1 MIMESSFN
9 VNKAVSKNLAAILV
23 VVALVAAAA
32 VYFIVGQV
40 TTPSIAERPLTIG
53 FSISIS
59 GDFAVPGRKQLE
71 GIELWKDWVNSKGGI
86 YVREENKYYKVELKY
101 YDDKSSKDEV
111 IRLYEKLINED
122 KVDILLSPYSSTLAL
137 TAAGISE
144 KYGKLMIV
152 VGANSD
158 TIFSQGYRYIVGT
171 YTPASKML
179 TQAVDILL
187 EKIPKP
193 TIAIIYKDDAF
204 ATSVAKGAKEYA
216 ENKGVTVAAFEMYPR
231 DAKDLSPILTK
242 VKNLNVDAI
251 LGGGHY
257 EDEVLLVRQAKEL
270 GINVKLISLLV
281 SPSLPAFYDA
291 LKETSEGILAPS
303 HWEPQIKPSI
313 NYGPSMD
320 DFLTSFRQKWN
331 SEPSYHSA
339 AAFAAGLYLQAAIEK
354 SGSLK
359 NDVLRKA
366 FNELD
371 ITTFYGRLKI
381 DPITGNQVGHELVL
395 LQWQGGKKEVVWPRN
410 VATAELI
417 YPKPSW

>member
-1 MIMESSFN
+1 MNSC
-9 VNKAVSKNLAAILV
+9 AVSATVLAALLIIV
-23 VVALVAAAA
+23 VVAGVA
-32 VYFIVGQV
+32 VYFIVQQLSAPTV
-40 TTPSIAERPLTIG
+40 SEKPLTIG

-71 GIELWKDWVNSKGGI
+71 GIELWKDWINAKGGI
-86 YVREENKYYKVELKY
+86 YVKDQNKYYKVELKY

-144 KYGKLMIV
+144 KYSRLMVV

-158 TIFSQGYRYIVGT
+158 TIFKQGYRYIVGT

-179 TQAVDILL
+179 TQAIDVLL
-187 EKIPKP
+187 QHIQSPS
-193 TIAIIYKDDAF
+193 IAVIYKDDAF
-204 ATSVAKGAKEYA
+204 AKSVAEGAKAYA
-216 ENKGVTVAAFEMYPR
+216 EQKGVKVLAFEMYPR

-242 VKNLNVDAI
+242 VKGLNVDAI

-270 GINVKLISLLV
+270 GINVKLMSLLV

-303 HWEPQIKPSI
+303 HWEPQTKPAI
-313 NYGPSMD
+313 NYGPSIDEFM
-320 DFLTSFRQKWN
+320 TKFRQKWN

-339 AAFAAGLYLQAAIEK
+339 AAFAAGLYITVAIEK
-354 SGSLK
+354 AGTINNEK
-359 NDVLRKA
+359 LRQA
-366 FNELD
+366 FND
-371 ITTFYGRLKI
+371 IDIVTFYGRLKI
-381 DPITGNQVGHELVL
+381 DPVTGNQVGHELVL
-395 LQWQGGKKEVVWPRN
+395 LQWQKGVKQVVWPKE
-410 VATAELI
+410 VATATLI
-417 YPKPSW
+417 YPKPAW

>member
-1 MIMESSFN
+1 MN
-9 VNKAVSKNLAAILV
+9 LRAVSTTLV
-23 VVALVAAAA
+23 VAVLVIAVVAGIGVYLAVQQLSTPTVAEKPLV
-32 VYFIVGQV
+32 
-40 TTPSIAERPLTIG
+40 IG

-71 GIELWKDWVNSKGGI
+71 GIELWKDWINSKGGI
-86 YVREENKYYKVELKY
+86 FVKDQNKYYKVELKY

-137 TAAGISE
+137 TAAGITE
-144 KYGKLMIV
+144 KYGRLMVV

-158 TIFSQGYRYIVGT
+158 TIFKQGYKNIVGT

-179 TQAVDILL
+179 TQAIDILL
-187 EKIPKP
+187 EKVQNPSV
-193 TIAIIYKDDAF
+193 AIIYKDDAF
-204 ATSVAKGAKEYA
+204 AKSVAEGAKAYA
-216 ENKGVTVAAFEMYPR
+216 EQKGVNVAAFEMYPR

-242 VKNLNVDAI
+242 IKGLNVDAI

-270 GINVKLISLLV
+270 GINVKLMSLLV

-303 HWEPQIKPSI
+303 HWEPQTKPKI
-313 NYGPSMD
+313 TYGPTIDEFM
-320 DFLTSFRQKWN
+320 TQFRQKWN

-339 AAFAAGLYLQAAIEK
+339 AAFAAGLYITAAIEK
-354 SGSLK
+354 AGTLDNAK
-359 NDVLRKA
+359 LRAA
-366 FNELD
+366 FNDID

-381 DPITGNQVGHELVL
+381 DPATGSQVGHELVL
-395 LQWQGGKKEVVWPRN
+395 LQWQGGQKQVVWPPE

-417 YPKPSW
+417 FPKPSW